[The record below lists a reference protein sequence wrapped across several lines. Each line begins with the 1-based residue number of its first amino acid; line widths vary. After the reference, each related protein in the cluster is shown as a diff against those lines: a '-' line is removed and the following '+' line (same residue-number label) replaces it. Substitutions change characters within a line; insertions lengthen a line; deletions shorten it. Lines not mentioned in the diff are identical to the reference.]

1 MAHYSD
7 NYKIE
12 NLSTGV
18 LTYLNNKFSS
28 LVLKEKNVVW
38 NAILFNTDMKEVK
51 EFLKQNQLKLIN
63 FKRYELNE
71 PYKSDR
77 KYKHPFTTYTFE
89 IKFQCKQMELF

>member
-1 MAHYSD
+1 MPHFSD
-7 NYKIE
+7 NCKIE

-18 LTYLNNKFSS
+18 LTYLNNNFSS

-51 EFLKQNQLKLIN
+51 EFLKRNQMKLIN
-63 FKRYELNE
+63 FEKYKLNE

-77 KYKHPFTTYTFE
+77 NYKHSFTTYTFK
-89 IKFQCKQMELF
+89 IKFQWI